1 MLYFP
6 KRVFVFCVSAICIE
20 SALCDDDFFE
30 KSECR
35 KSTFEKKLY
44 YGLEKTDGINPS
56 QKEYIN
62 QALKEFQSQK
72 EKKAVQNVKKFQSDD
87 IDKSYMR
94 SLASD
99 AVDVGV
105 NAKASLLG
113 SIHKVLT
120 PKQREQFIKKFQGM
134 MD

>member
-1 MLYFP
+1 MVYLP
-6 KRVFVFCVSAICIE
+6 KRLFVFCVSAICIE
-20 SALCDDDFFE
+20 SSLCDDDFFE
-30 KSECR
+30 KSERR

-44 YGLEKTDGINPS
+44 HGLEKTEGIIPF

-72 EKKAVQNVKKFQSDD
+72 ETKAVQNVKKFQSDD
-87 IDKSYMR
+87 IDKSHIR

-99 AVDVGV
+99 AKDVGV

-113 SIHKVLT
+113 SIRKS
-120 PKQREQFIKKFQGM
+120 F
-134 MD
+134 